1 MQREFI
7 LKRLRLFAISPMAVV
22 HKKNFTFRHV
32 KILLLSDLLSLNHIK
47 TWKCIKMFSYQII
60 NYKYLVSDNYLCYK
74 QLQFW
79 IKSKSVRGSKDR
91 QYKVDL
97 KGPEKSLCVGKCCY
111 VVLLARRIQANAG
124 NGLTYRNEEVGRDR
138 RMDAFIAHSD

>member
-32 KILLLSDLLSLNHIK
+32 KILLLSNLLSLNHIK
-47 TWKCIKMFSYQII
+47 TWKCIKMFSYRII

-79 IKSKSVRGSKDR
+79 IKSKSASWFQRQTIQSWFERTRKIIMCRKVLLCGLVGQKNSSKRWKRPDIQKRGSW
-91 QYKVDL
+91 
-97 KGPEKSLCVGKCCY
+97 
-111 VVLLARRIQANAG
+111 
-124 NGLTYRNEEVGRDR
+124 
-138 RMDAFIAHSD
+138 

>member
-1 MQREFI
+1 MQREFK

-79 IKSKSVRGSKDR
+79 IKSKSASWFQRQTIQSWFERTRKIIMCRKVLLCGFVGQKNSSKRWKRPDIQKRGSW
-91 QYKVDL
+91 
-97 KGPEKSLCVGKCCY
+97 
-111 VVLLARRIQANAG
+111 
-124 NGLTYRNEEVGRDR
+124 
-138 RMDAFIAHSD
+138 